1 MKNLKA
7 YIYMYVC
14 TQLLLPTFLV
24 TAISYYFDNY
34 YIIAGFGLLLLAFCG
49 YPCIPF
55 KTLCKIGR
63 AHV

>member
-24 TAISYYFDNY
+24 AAISYYFDNY
-34 YIIAGFGLLLLAFCG
+34 YIIAGYGLLLLAFCV
-49 YPCIPF
+49 YPCIP
-55 KTLCKIGR
+55 
-63 AHV
+63 